1 MNLALINEFPSG
13 AWEKLIPAECLVD
26 REGILL
32 SLCAGKRVLHL
43 GAADSPF
50 HKEKAPQGMLLHQRI
65 DGVAAENTGID
76 LDAEAVDW
84 LRDNHGIRNI
94 ITADASGIFPDIA
107 AKEFDIVLCCDI
119 IEHVSNIGGLLETCK
134 VSMNAS
140 TELVIT
146 TINATSL
153 KPAMRA
159 MFGREAVHHEHIC
172 YFSFGTLCQLLIGHG
187 LIPKRFGA
195 FCYPAVTGFAKVTFE
210 LLAKRFP
217 GTADGIIVVATLA

>member
-1 MNLALINEFPSG
+1 
-13 AWEKLIPAECLVD
+13 
-26 REGILL
+26 
-32 SLCAGKRVLHL
+32 
-43 GAADSPF
+43 
-50 HKEKAPQGMLLHQRI
+50 MLLHQRI